1 MSGCPVKRFKLPDY
15 FNRLFHEVEK
25 PGSLLEAGSVA
36 EKPIL
41 LDPTSVVSLATG
53 PQDDPLF
60 LASPDLSSVVSVTS
74 IHGPLTPES
83 QVDAL
88 SIIHP
93 PSKQSQVQ
101 GQPTVTQSNKANSQA
116 LVSTEI
122 LELQPE
128 FLLKSSEETLV
139 SSPSVFNFSI
149 PTEALEKKGNPPC
162 ALVSGEGAEWS
173 VRLCGVELRNVAHH
187 HVWGHHVRRAWRHHI
202 LSGKLLKTL
211 YRILTQLVIRF
222 CVIKSFWECM
232 L

>member
-25 PGSLLEAGSVA
+25 PCSLLEAGSVA

-116 LVSTEI
+116 LVSAEI
-122 LELQPE
+122 LELQSE
-128 FLLKSSEETLV
+128 FLLKPSEETSV
-139 SSPSVFNFSI
+139 SSPSEFNFSK
-149 PTEALEKKGNPPC
+149 PTEALETEGNPSC
-162 ALVSGEGAEWS
+162 ALVSGEGAEGS
-173 VRLCGVELRNVAHH
+173 VRLCGVQLWNVAHH
-187 HVWGHHVRRAWRHHI
+187 HVWGHHVRRSWRHHI
-202 LSGKLLKTL
+202 LSGKMLK
-211 YRILTQLVIRF
+211 IV
-222 CVIKSFWECM
+222 
-232 L
+232 

>member
-1 MSGCPVKRFKLPDY
+1 MSGCPVKRFKFPDY

-25 PGSLLEAGSVA
+25 PCSLHEAGSEA

-41 LDPTSVVSLATG
+41 LDPTSVVSLATS

-60 LASPDLSSVVSVTS
+60 LASPDLSSVASVTS

-116 LVSTEI
+116 LVPAEI
-122 LELQPE
+122 LELQSE
-128 FLLKSSEETLV
+128 FLLKPSEETLV
-139 SSPSVFNFSI
+139 SSPSEFNFSNR
-149 PTEALEKKGNPPC
+149 TEALEKKGNPPC
-162 ALVSGEGAEWS
+162 ALVSTEGTEGS
-173 VRLCGVELRNVAHH
+173 VRLCGVQLRNVAHH
-187 HVWGHHVRRAWRHHI
+187 PIWGHHVRRSWRHHI
-202 LSGKLLKTL
+202 LSGK
-211 YRILTQLVIRF
+211 
-222 CVIKSFWECM
+222 M